1 MKDWNNLIA
10 DVDKIMNK
18 NYTPGRNG
26 RKIQHIVLHHN
37 AGTLT
42 VEGCWNN
49 WQTREASAHYQ
60 VELGGRIGQ
69 LVNDWDTAWHA
80 ANEYENSI
88 SIGIEHANNIL
99 APVWSISD
107 ATLDN
112 GAHLV
117 AALCKYYGLGAPVYG
132 RNVWFHSD
140 FYGTACPGA
149 IAGRQKNA
157 YFARANYWYNVMMG
171 KPVDS
176 SQTGTAT
183 KPSSPA
189 TPQVWPGFPLNTSEY
204 FGNIDGPNESHGGFY
219 EWERPFIKRIQ
230 EFLVDKGYAGKV
242 NKADWCDG
250 IFEQPTVDAVA
261 AWQRDNMPETEYYGQ
276 VWWDDWDAMRRI
288 S

>member
-18 NYTPGRNG
+18 NYTPGRQSC
-26 RKIQHIVLHHN
+26 KIQHIVLHHN
-37 AGTLT
+37 AGTLSIDDI
-42 VEGCWNN
+42 WNT

-69 LVNDWDTAWHA
+69 LVNDFDTAWHA
-80 ANEYENSI
+80 GNEYENAI

-99 APVWSISD
+99 GPVWSISD

-117 AALCKYYGLGAPVYG
+117 AALCESYGLGAPVYG

-149 IAGRQKNA
+149 IARSQKNA
-157 YFARANYWYNVMMG
+157 YFDRATYWYRAMMG
-171 KPVDS
+171 ETV
-176 SQTGTAT
+176 
-183 KPSSPA
+183 PA
-189 TPQVWPGFPLNTSEY
+189 TEASWPGFPLNSNEY
-204 FGNIDGPNESHGGFY
+204 FGDIMGPNDSHGGY
-219 EWERPFIKRIQ
+219 YAWEKPYIKLIQ

-250 IFEQPTVDAVA
+250 VFEQPTVDAVA
-261 AWQRDNMPETEYYGQ
+261 SWQRDNMPGTTRYGEI
-276 VWWDDWDAMRRI
+276 WWDDWAKMG
-288 S
+288 SQA

>member
-18 NYTPGRNG
+18 HYTTVRNG
-26 RKIQHIVLHHN
+26 HKIQHIVLHHN

-42 VEGCWNN
+42 VDGCWNN

-99 APVWSISD
+99 GPVWSISD

-132 RNVWFHSD
+132 RNVWFHCD

-149 IAGRQKNA
+149 IAGSQKNA
-157 YFARANYWYNVMMG
+157 YFAQANYWYNVMTG
-171 KPVDS
+171 NPVDS
-176 SQTGTAT
+176 SHAT
-183 KPSSPA
+183 S
-189 TPQVWPGFPLNTSEY
+189 QVWPQFPLNTSEY

-242 NKADWCDG
+242 DKSDWCDG
-250 IFEQPTVDAVA
+250 IYEQPTVDAVA
-261 AWQRDNMPETEYYGQ
+261 SWQRDNMPGTTRYGE
-276 VWWDDWDAMRRI
+276 VWWDDWAKMAAMA
-288 S
+288 